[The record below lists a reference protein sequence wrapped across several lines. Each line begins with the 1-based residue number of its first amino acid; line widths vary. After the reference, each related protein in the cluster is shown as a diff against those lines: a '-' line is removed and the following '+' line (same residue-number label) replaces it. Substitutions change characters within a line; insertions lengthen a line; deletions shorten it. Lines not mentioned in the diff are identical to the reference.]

1 MASIHE
7 IKNAKKSRDTAT
19 LKQIFE
25 IVQKFLNT
33 NILTCP
39 KIYGHV
45 IWMSD
50 WFNKFLQLFI
60 DKIFLY
66 IPWMGWA
73 TGKYS
78 QACKLFLFLNKKA
91 WLWLNLVTFKRRVSR
106 ELCSRCCWCFFFTIF
121 HFKREGNTFKES
133 KSEKGNLYLLGGHTR
148 QHSKFTLMECC
159 DSHLCFHAE

>member
-1 MASIHE
+1 MYWLSAFKIE
-7 IKNAKKSRDTAT
+7 VGGFLKCAKWDL

-66 IPWMGWA
+66 IP
-73 TGKYS
+73 
-78 QACKLFLFLNKKA
+78 
-91 WLWLNLVTFKRRVSR
+91 
-106 ELCSRCCWCFFFTIF
+106 
-121 HFKREGNTFKES
+121 
-133 KSEKGNLYLLGGHTR
+133 
-148 QHSKFTLMECC
+148 
-159 DSHLCFHAE
+159 